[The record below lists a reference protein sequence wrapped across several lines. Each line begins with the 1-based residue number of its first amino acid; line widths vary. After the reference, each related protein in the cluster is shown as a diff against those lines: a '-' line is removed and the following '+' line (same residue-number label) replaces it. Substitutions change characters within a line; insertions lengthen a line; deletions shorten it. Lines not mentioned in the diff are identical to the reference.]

1 MKTSTIEVIKVVA
14 AALGELN
21 NRAVF
26 VGGATIPFYLPEVY
40 LPLVRPTE
48 DIDVVM
54 EIIGQH
60 AGAINDNALRAKGFQ
75 HDTSKG
81 APICRWIY
89 RNIKVDIMSTDAS
102 SVGFTNKWYKEGLN
116 NTVEIISEPI
126 AIKILSL
133 PYFLATKITAFHD
146 RGRNDFMGSSDMEDI
161 ISILE
166 VANQDLLEKALPHVS
181 QDLRSYLKK
190 QFQELL
196 DTSDF
201 LDCLP
206 GVVFNRTNTSE
217 SVTAVLER
225 LKSIIKNS

>member
-81 APICRWIY
+81 HPYA
-89 RNIKVDIMSTDAS
+89 D
-102 SVGFTNKWYKEGLN
+102 GFIVILKL
-116 NTVEIISEPI
+116 IS
-126 AIKILSL
+126 
-133 PYFLATKITAFHD
+133 
-146 RGRNDFMGSSDMEDI
+146 
-161 ISILE
+161 
-166 VANQDLLEKALPHVS
+166 
-181 QDLRSYLKK
+181 
-190 QFQELL
+190 
-196 DTSDF
+196 
-201 LDCLP
+201 
-206 GVVFNRTNTSE
+206 
-217 SVTAVLER
+217 
-225 LKSIIKNS
+225 